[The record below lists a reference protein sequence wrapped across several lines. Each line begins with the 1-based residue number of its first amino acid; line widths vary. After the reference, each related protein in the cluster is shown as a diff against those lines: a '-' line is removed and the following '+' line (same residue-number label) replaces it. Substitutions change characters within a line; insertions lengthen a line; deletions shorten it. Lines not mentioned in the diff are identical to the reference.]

1 MPIIGRFAVAG
12 CGTGTRIALSGANR
26 RICYYSAIEAIR
38 RQRLMTTKELLQS
51 ESPPKA
57 SDARN
62 AQARELERL
71 AHWMDT
77 VFEIPVLKL
86 RFGLDALLGL
96 LPGGGDVGASL
107 VSIYI
112 LSAANRYGIP
122 RITVVR
128 MALNIAL
135 DMVVGS
141 IPIVGDLFD
150 VYWKS
155 NQRNMALLRRHFDAT
170 PSATP
175 KLRRADR
182 LFVAGIII
190 SLCVL
195 LVVSLV
201 LAYLAI
207 NWLVTAMRSS
217 TGQ

>member
-1 MPIIGRFAVAG
+1 MGNLI
-12 CGTGTRIALSGANR
+12 TNQS
-26 RICYYSAIEAIR
+26 
-38 RQRLMTTKELLQS
+38 LQS
-51 ESPPKA
+51 ESQPKA

-62 AQARELERL
+62 AQARELELL

-96 LPGGGDVGASL
+96 LPFGGDVGAAL

-122 RITVVR
+122 RITVLR

-135 DMVVGS
+135 DFLVGS

-155 NQRNMALLRRHFDAT
+155 NQRNMALFRRHLAAS
-170 PSATP
+170 PSAST

-182 LFVAGIII
+182 WFVAAVVAV
-190 SLCVL
+190 LC
-195 LVVSLV
+195 LV
-201 LAYLAI
+201 LIGSVALAYVAI
-207 NWLVTAMRSS
+207 AWLIGALRGS
-217 TGQ
+217 